1 LGTKERRQREVA
13 EREKLFID
21 KARELVCAEGL
32 LQLQMARL
40 AGECDYATGTLYQ
53 HFGSKEDLVVALLTD
68 RIEQRTELFRRAA
81 DWDARP
87 RDRMFAVA
95 AADTLFVQ
103 RNPEYF
109 RIAQLALTE
118 VVWSAASV
126 ERRQA
131 YLTKMKPIGD
141 IVVGIVNAAVDAGDL
156 ELEGGAT
163 VEEAALGVW
172 TLVCGTH
179 TLVHA
184 EGFLESFEV
193 HDPYRL
199 MGRNIHRLLNG
210 LAWQPLFDV
219 ADSGAY
225 DKYLE
230 RLTELFAEDVRAG
243 AIAARRQGRGQRE
256 KALL

>member
-1 LGTKERRQREVA
+1 MGTKERRQREVA
-13 EREKLFID
+13 EREQLFID
-21 KARELVCAEGL
+21 KARDLVCQQGL

-40 AGECDYATGTLYQ
+40 ADECDYATGTLYQ

-68 RIEQRTELFRRAA
+68 RVEQRSELFRRAA
-81 DWDARP
+81 EWDARP
-87 RDRMFAVA
+87 RDRIFAVA

-126 ERRQA
+126 ARRHE
-131 YLTKMKPIGD
+131 YLAKMKPIGD
-141 IVVGIVNAAVDAGDL
+141 IVVGIVRDGVAAGDL

-179 TLVHA
+179 NLVHA

-193 HDPYRL
+193 REPYRL

-210 LAWQPLFDV
+210 LEWRPLFDV
-219 ADSGAY
+219 ADAEAY
-225 DKYLE
+225 DRYWE
-230 RLTELFAEDVRAG
+230 RLSNELFSAEDERAERVG
-243 AIAARRQGRGQRE
+243 AAMAT
-256 KALL
+256 ATA

>member
-1 LGTKERRQREVA
+1 MGTKERRQREVA
-13 EREKLFID
+13 EREQLFID
-21 KARELVCAEGL
+21 KARELVCEEGL

-40 AGECDYATGTLYQ
+40 ADECDYATGTLYH

-68 RIEQRTELFRRAA
+68 RVEQRSDLFRRAA
-81 DWDARP
+81 EWDARP

-126 ERRQA
+126 ARRHE
-131 YLTKMKPIGD
+131 YLAKMKPIGD
-141 IVVGIVNAAVDAGDL
+141 IVVGIVKDGVKAGDL

-179 TLVHA
+179 NLVHA

-193 HDPYRL
+193 REPYRL

-210 LAWQPLFDV
+210 LEWQPLFDV
-219 ADSGAY
+219 GDAEAY
-225 DKYLE
+225 DRYWE
-230 RLTELFAEDVRAG
+230 RLSNELFSAADERVG
-243 AIAARRQGRGQRE
+243 AAMATV
-256 KALL
+256 

>member
-1 LGTKERRQREVA
+1 MGTKERRQREVA
-13 EREKLFID
+13 EREQLFID
-21 KARELVCAEGL
+21 KARDLVCQEGL

-40 AGECDYATGTLYQ
+40 ADECDYATGTLYQ

-68 RIEQRTELFRRAA
+68 RVEQRSELFRRAA
-81 DWDARP
+81 EWDARP
-87 RDRMFAVA
+87 RDRIFAVA

-126 ERRQA
+126 ARRHE
-131 YLTKMKPIGD
+131 YLAKMKPIGD
-141 IVVGIVNAAVDAGDL
+141 IVVGIVRDGVAAGDL

-179 TLVHA
+179 NLVHA

-193 HDPYRL
+193 REPYRL

-210 LAWQPLFDV
+210 LEWRPLFDV
-219 ADSGAY
+219 ADAEAY
-225 DKYLE
+225 DRYWE
-230 RLTELFAEDVRAG
+230 RLSNELFSTEDERAERVG
-243 AIAARRQGRGQRE
+243 AAMAT
-256 KALL
+256 ATA